1 MSLKTFHLVFI
12 IAAII
17 LADMFGAWAIWHR
30 ENLDGLTVV
39 LGIVSLI
46 GGMALTVYAF
56 YFVRKM
62 EREKPAGHL

>member
-17 LADMFGAWAIWHR
+17 TADMFGAWTIWSFRFTHDTV
-30 ENLDGLTVV
+30 NLA
-39 LGIVSLI
+39 LGILTLI
-46 GGMALTVYAF
+46 GGLALTVYAF

-62 EREKPAGHL
+62 EREKLA

>member
-30 ENLDGLTVV
+30 ASLDSLTVA
-39 LGIVSLI
+39 LGVTTLI
-46 GGMALTVYAF
+46 GGLALTGYAL
-56 YFVRKM
+56 YFVRKL
-62 EREKPAGHL
+62 EREKLA

>member
-17 LADMFGAWAIWHR
+17 IADMFGAWALWHR
-30 ENLDGLTVV
+30 ATLDGLIVA
-39 LGIVSLI
+39 LGVTSLI

-56 YFVRKM
+56 YFVRRM
-62 EREKPAGHL
+62 EREELA

>member
-17 LADMFGAWAIWHR
+17 VADMFGAWALWHR
-30 ENLDGLTVV
+30 ATLDGLTLA
-39 LGIVSLI
+39 LGVATLV
-46 GGMALTVYAF
+46 GGLALTAYAL

-62 EREKPAGHL
+62 EREKLA

>member
-12 IAAII
+12 VAAII

-30 ENLDGLTVV
+30 AALDGLTVA
-39 LGIVSLI
+39 LGVVTLI
-46 GGMALTVYAF
+46 GGLALTLYAF

-62 EREKPAGHL
+62 EREQLA

>member
-17 LADMFGAWAIWHR
+17 LADMFGAWALWHR
-30 ENLDGLTVV
+30 ATLDGLTVV
-39 LGIVSLI
+39 LGVVTLV
-46 GGMALTVYAF
+46 GGLALTLYAF

-62 EREKPAGHL
+62 EREELA

>member
-17 LADMFGAWAIWHR
+17 MADMFGAWAIWHR
-30 ENLDGLTVV
+30 ASLDGLTVA
-39 LGIVSLI
+39 LGVATLI
-46 GGMALTVYAF
+46 AGLALTGYAF

-62 EREKPAGHL
+62 EREKLA

>member
-17 LADMFGAWAIWHR
+17 IADMFGAWAIWHR
-30 ENLDGLTVV
+30 ATLDGLTVA
-39 LGIVSLI
+39 LGVTTLI
-46 GGMALTVYAF
+46 GGLALTAYAL

-62 EREKPAGHL
+62 EREKLA